1 MRNYWQLCIFI
12 FVNIFFIDLL
22 IDWLIDWFTDWL
34 GKIWQA
40 LVTLSEFDC
49 FNELLILTNNQIF
62 IVVWQCG
69 QLESF
74 GVQTDCFTQL
84 HLSHPEELGM
94 LLTTPYVVCGTGCV
108 GAVGRAPGGHT
119 RSLSKQIFA
128 LIKVALEMKYQV
140 WFYNFHNWDSR
151 GFLINHS
158 RLPAGPFLKKSACY
172 KFFPPSNLMLLDYI
186 AYNGVA
192 LTRQVSPPYIAR
204 IVLSRGSKA

>member
-172 KFFPPSNLMLLDYI
+172 KFFPPSNLMLLDY
-186 AYNGVA
+186 YM
-192 LTRQVSPPYIAR
+192 RC
-204 IVLSRGSKA
+204 